1 MWLVSGDYLRTL
13 ETKKEQMMSDFNED
27 DAAMAVVLNDKV
39 RELIRKHIYEAFN
52 DPEFMAYLPKDY
64 LHEQLQARAYGG
76 IGFAQAVRD
85 VIKHQMN
92 KI

>member
-1 MWLVSGDYLRTL
+1 
-13 ETKKEQMMSDFNED
+13 MSDVDGKTQAE
-27 DAAMAVVLNDKV
+27 MAVKLSDNV
-39 RELIRKHIYEAFN
+39 RELIREHIYEAFN
-52 DPEFMAYLPKDY
+52 DPEFMSYLPKDY

-92 KI
+92 KR

>member
-1 MWLVSGDYLRTL
+1 M
-13 ETKKEQMMSDFNED
+13 EQEVPDEVQ
-27 DAAMAVVLNDKV
+27 AAMALKLADDV
-39 RELIRKHIYEAFN
+39 RKMIRNHIYEAFN

-85 VIKHQMN
+85 VIRHQMQ
-92 KI
+92 KQ

>member
-1 MWLVSGDYLRTL
+1 L
-13 ETKKEQMMSDFNED
+13 
-27 DAAMAVVLNDKV
+27 
-39 RELIRKHIYEAFN
+39 EAFN
-52 DPEFMAYLPKDY
+52 DPEFMSYLPKDY

-92 KI
+92 KL

>member
-27 DAAMAVVLNDKV
+27 DASMAVVLHDKV

-52 DPEFMAYLPKDY
+52 DPEFMALS
-64 LHEQLQARAYGG
+64 
-76 IGFAQAVRD
+76 
-85 VIKHQMN
+85 
-92 KI
+92 